1 MGNHDDSASVGVER
15 PLSPQPHGSG
25 LFHFLMR
32 DIVSGIWTGEGINM
46 IAKTRE
52 GKELHI
58 PVEGNLRGYR
68 LDSVE
73 LSFADLQSLMKQPD
87 YVVLEFLRTLYGRM
101 V

>member
-1 MGNHDDSASVGVER
+1 
-15 PLSPQPHGSG
+15 
-25 LFHFLMR
+25 
-32 DIVSGIWTGEGINM
+32 M

-58 PVEGNLRGYR
+58 PVEGSLRGYR

-73 LSFADLQSLMKQPD
+73 LSFTDLQRLMKQPD